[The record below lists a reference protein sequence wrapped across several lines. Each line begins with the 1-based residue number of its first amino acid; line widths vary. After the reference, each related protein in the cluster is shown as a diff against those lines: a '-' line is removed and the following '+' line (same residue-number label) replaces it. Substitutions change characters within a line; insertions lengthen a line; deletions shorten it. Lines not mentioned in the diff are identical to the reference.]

1 MGLLSYLKRHK
12 KVSQSRSQGWLWGR
26 CYCLSEHRMPRQI
39 IDKDGILKCMTCKTN
54 IAGGYPNE

>member
-1 MGLLSYLKRHK
+1 MGLLSYLKRQR
-12 KVSQSRSQGWLWGR
+12 KVSKDRSQGWLWGR

-54 IAGGYPNE
+54 IAGGYSHE